1 MMPANLSWSTLQCGG
16 TRSQCHDSA
25 VGGLLRAGVPPR
37 MTLKLSCVN
46 NAAKRVLAELVEGLD
61 IGDSKKF
68 DRGIGYM
75 PVHVECLQK
84 SGLGL
89 HFSIAHYY
97 EQNGDLVPDPDVVVI
112 RRADGS
118 WAPISFQNSIS
129 YRNAVTFHEDGTIE
143 VDEREQ
149 KELSRF
155 VNHWMKNVSDQQAIP
170 TRRGR

>member
-1 MMPANLSWSTLQCGG
+1 MPG
-16 TRSQCHDSA
+16 
-25 VGGLLRAGVPPR
+25 LRAIPDTCSEGLQRGRVTVA

-46 NAAKRVLAELVEGLD
+46 NVAKQVLDELVEGLD
-61 IGDSKKF
+61 VGDSKKF

-84 SGLGL
+84 SALGL

-97 EQNGDLVPDPDVVVI
+97 EQNGDMVPDPDCVI
-112 RRADGS
+112 VRRADGS

-129 YRNAVTFHEDGTIE
+129 YRNAVTFHDDGTIE

-149 KELSRF
+149 KEPSRF